1 MGVDLLSS
9 GSSEIKLLNIEKA
22 LVRGRLPQNSGEI
35 LISDGLAR
43 RLEIKPGERSTLFT
57 STMYGSIATYNFTV
71 VGTIRF
77 GFAVMDRG
85 AMIVDLT
92 DIRNA
97 MDMEDAAG
105 EILGYMPNR
114 IYDDQKAAI
123 IVDQFNANHSVVSD
137 DFAPVMGKLKE
148 LSNLSDYLVMAEYL
162 GLILVFVFVFIMS
175 IVLWNVGLLGG

>member
-1 MGVDLLSS
+1 
-9 GSSEIKLLNIEKA
+9 
-22 LVRGRLPQNSGEI
+22 
-35 LISDGLAR
+35 
-43 RLEIKPGERSTLFT
+43 
-57 STMYGSIATYNFTV
+57 MYGSIATYNFTV

-114 IYDDQKAAI
+114 IYDD
-123 IVDQFNANHSVVSD
+123 
-137 DFAPVMGKLKE
+137 E
-148 LSNLSDYLVMAEYL
+148 
-162 GLILVFVFVFIMS
+162 
-175 IVLWNVGLLGG
+175 